1 VQIPAVEPEPIPEPV
16 SEPDPV
22 FVIIND
28 ISMVLPPRVW
38 MSQFIVTFDGV
49 YDIKGI
55 AFDHGAAEEFGS
67 MLDSLGSVAD
77 SVIPARSSSAE
88 AIYPFSLTGSIDNF
102 QSPDIL
108 DIIPADMLISQFGS
122 LREKSAEFDVEFTR
136 FPVTGAN
143 YSGMDLPFELVG
155 SYAGLKRV
163 IGEICPENSSNRVYR
178 IVVRPDTPGRV
189 FDRVRAAFAIRR
201 VSSI

>member
-1 VQIPAVEPEPIPEPV
+1 
-16 SEPDPV
+16 
-22 FVIIND
+22 
-28 ISMVLPPRVW
+28 
-38 MSQFIVTFDGV
+38 
-49 YDIKGI
+49 
-55 AFDHGAAEEFGS
+55 
-67 MLDSLGSVAD
+67 
-77 SVIPARSSSAE
+77 
-88 AIYPFSLTGSIDNF
+88 LTGSIDNF

-163 IGEICPENSSNRVYR
+163 IGEICPETLEPVYPHCGSSRY
-178 IVVRPDTPGRV
+178 PGRV
-189 FDRVRAAFAIRR
+189 FDRVRADFAYPGVIDLT
-201 VSSI
+201 